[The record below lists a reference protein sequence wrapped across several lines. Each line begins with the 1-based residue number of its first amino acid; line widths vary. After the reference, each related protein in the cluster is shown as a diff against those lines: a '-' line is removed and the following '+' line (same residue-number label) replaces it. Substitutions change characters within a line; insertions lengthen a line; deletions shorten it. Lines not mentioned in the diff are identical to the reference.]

1 MEFTLKHTD
10 LIYSALDIILDGDG
24 VNLVL
29 RDKDLI
35 LFRTDNGHKGVVLK
49 TEDGN
54 MEVIVGGKSVYV
66 IEKEVYRILNYQSKI
81 PPLEIFTPLLI
92 NLYHKN
98 LQPKSKILVGS
109 LLNGISQLVISGIS
123 SVDLDKKFGPLSFTR
138 SFSSEIE
145 NFLFE

>member
-35 LFRTDNGHKGVVLK
+35 LFRTDNGNKGVVLK
-49 TEDGN
+49 AEDGN
-54 MEVIVGGKSVYV
+54 MEVIVGGKSVYF

-109 LLNGISQLVISGIS
+109 LLKGISQMVISGII
-123 SVDLDKKFGPLSFTR
+123 LSL
-138 SFSSEIE
+138 IHI
-145 NFLFE
+145 

>member
-35 LFRTDNGHKGVVLK
+35 LFRTDNGNKGVVLK
-49 TEDGN
+49 AEDGN
-54 MEVIVGGKSVYV
+54 MEVIVGGKSVYF

-109 LLNGISQLVISGIS
+109 LLKGISQMVISGII
-123 SVDLDKKFGPLSFTR
+123 SVDFNKKFGPLSFTR